1 MMHSESTTRSPSS
14 FNFTRNTPCVE
25 GCCGP
30 IFKIISSA
38 PSTVVLTF
46 VSSVVR
52 GSLICL
58 LAALDAQ
65 VLANPIGVLLQNV
78 VILAQWISLPFI
90 GHQDAGQLRMAFEDH
105 SKHVVAFALE
115 PVCGGPDFA
124 HAGHGFVFAG
134 VSFQPHALG
143 HGE

>member
-14 FNFTRNTPCVE
+14 FSFTRSTPWVE

-30 IFKIISSA
+30 MFNIISSA

-65 VLANPIGVLLQNV
+65 VLANPIRILLQYV
-78 VILAQWISLPFI
+78 VIFAQRISLPLI
-90 GHQDAGQLRMAFEDH
+90 RHQNARQFRVAFEH
-105 SKHVVAFALE
+105 NPKHVETFAFE
-115 PVCGGPDFA
+115 PVCGRPDFA
-124 HAGHGFVFAG
+124 HAGHGFTFAG
-134 VSFQPHALG
+134 MRFQAYPLVLG
-143 HGE
+143 E